1 MTSPQWNDMEPSV
14 PLPRGWTRR
23 LIGAGILLFLISQ
36 IAIPLSY
43 YFGDEPTSERFA
55 WRMFSSI
62 DLSTWD
68 AHVFATMEQ
77 NGAMAQQEIPL
88 EVYLQESFVKAVQK
102 AQLDIIE
109 AFMRRLC
116 QQPGVREVRFE
127 AFGKLP
133 SGKAMAP
140 VRLLLRRGDQH
151 VRRVTL

>member
-1 MTSPQWNDMEPSV
+1 MTSPKCNDVEPSV
-14 PLPRGWTRR
+14 AQPHGWTRW

-36 IAIPLSY
+36 IAVPLSY

-68 AHVFATMEQ
+68 ARVFTTIEQ
-77 NGAMAQQEIPL
+77 NGETAEQEIPL

-102 AQLDIIE
+102 LQLYIIE
-109 AFMRRLC
+109 AFMLRLC